1 MAKPPKIS
9 VVIRRTKGETLAH
22 VGILRRYPKYFNA
35 PLCGAMTEDD
45 AKELASILGVPVEYD
60 DYNYPEKYED
70 EPKEKPALF
79 K

>member
-1 MAKPPKIS
+1 MAAKPKIS
-9 VVIRRTKGETLAH
+9 VVIRRTKGEHLAH
-22 VGILRRYPKYFNA
+22 VGILRRYPTYFNA
-35 PLCGAMTEDD
+35 PLCGPMTVDD
-45 AKELASILGVPVEYD
+45 AKQLAEILGVPVEYD